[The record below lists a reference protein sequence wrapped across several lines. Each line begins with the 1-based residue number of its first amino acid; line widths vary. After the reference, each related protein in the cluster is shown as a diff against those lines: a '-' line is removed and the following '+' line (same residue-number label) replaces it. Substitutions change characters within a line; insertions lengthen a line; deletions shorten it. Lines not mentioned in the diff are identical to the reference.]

1 MSKVKDKKVKKT
13 KFDKSLEKNP
23 NVSSLDLEITKSELE
38 QQFFEQNINP
48 ITTESIQVIEKGIIE
63 KEIKDKIKT
72 TNLMIQEIEIDNFSE
87 IHMNKAKELLEQNI
101 KTKGV
106 ILYVWN
112 KDFMSAKLLGITEI
126 NPVVHIRN
134 TKELYLIENPIFVI
148 DGKPIFMVIRGIPY
162 SLEIILNVNKS
173 QHFFF
178 ELKGYTSTEIHAKIK
193 SIYTNVLYRQSP
205 SLKFYLT
212 MFLLMII
219 EGLALHIVYANY
231 YEQELQKEK
240 KGSLI
245 IPISRYFLK
254 CLFKLF

>member
-1 MSKVKDKKVKKT
+1 MCAKKVKEKKENKPKLD
-13 KFDKSLEKNP
+13 KFETSLEKNR
-23 NVSSLDLEITKSELE
+23 NVTNINIDFTEKEKKELE
-38 QQFFEQNINP
+38 NEFFTQNTNP
-48 ITTESIQVIEKGIIE
+48 ITTENINSIQSKLIE
-63 KEIKDKIKT
+63 KEISDKVKT
-72 TNLMIQEIEIDNFSE
+72 TNLMIQEIEIDNFPE
-87 IHMNKAKELLEQNI
+87 VQLNKAKEILEQNI

-134 TKELYLIENPIFVI
+134 TKELYLMENPIFVI
-148 DGKPIFMVIRGIPY
+148 DGKPIFMIIRGIPY

-178 ELKGYTSTEIHAKIK
+178 ELKGYTATEVHAKIK

-219 EGLALHIVYANY
+219 EGLALHIIYSNY
-231 YEQELQKEK
+231 FV
-240 KGSLI
+240 SLGGE
-245 IPISRYFLK
+245 
-254 CLFKLF
+254 

>member
-1 MSKVKDKKVKKT
+1 MPKPKTKTKKDK
-13 KFDKSLEKNP
+13 FQKSLEKNP
-23 NVSSLDLEITKSELE
+23 RITNIDVDFDEKDLEKE
-38 QQFFEQNINP
+38 FFEQNTNP
-48 ITTESIQVIEKGIIE
+48 ITTENIDIVQMEIVK
-63 KEIKDKIKT
+63 KEIDKNVKT
-72 TNLMIQEIEIDNFSE
+72 TNLMIQEIEIDNFPE
-87 IHMNKAKELLEQNI
+87 IYMNKAKELLEQNI

-134 TKELYLIENPIFVI
+134 TKELYLIQNPIFVI

-173 QHFFF
+173 QYFFF
-178 ELKGYTSTEIHAKIK
+178 ELKGYTATEVHAKIK

-212 MFLLMII
+212 MLLLMII
-219 EGLALHIVYANY
+219 EGLMFHIIYSNY
-231 YEQELQKEK
+231 YLSMV
-240 KGSLI
+240 KG
-245 IPISRYFLK
+245 K
-254 CLFKLF
+254 D

>member
-1 MSKVKDKKVKKT
+1 MTKTKIKKDKYMKN
-13 KFDKSLEKNP
+13 LEKNP
-23 NVSSLDLEITKSELE
+23 NITNINIDINESELE
-38 QQFFEQNINP
+38 KEFFNQNNNP
-48 ITTESIQVIEKGIIE
+48 ITSETIEIIQTNIIS
-63 KEIKDKIKT
+63 KEIKDNIKT

-87 IHMNKAKELLEQNI
+87 VQYNRAKQILEQNI

-134 TKELYLIENPIFVI
+134 TKELYLIENPIFII
-148 DGKPIFMVIRGIPY
+148 DGKPIFMVVRGIPY
-162 SLEIILNVNKS
+162 TLEIILNVNKS

-178 ELKGYTSTEIHAKIK
+178 ELKGYTSTEVHAKIK

-219 EGLALHIVYANY
+219 EALALHIVYANY
-231 YEQELQKEK
+231 YAEQLERAK
-240 KGSLI
+240 KKSLI
-245 IPISRYFLK
+245 IPISNYLLNT
-254 CLFKLF
+254 LFTIF

>member
-1 MSKVKDKKVKKT
+1 MTKTKVKKT
-13 KFDKSLEKNP
+13 KLDKILEKNP
-23 NVSSLDLEITKSELE
+23 NITSLDIEISESELE
-38 QQFFEQNINP
+38 KEFFIQNNNP
-48 ITTESIQVIEKGIIE
+48 ITSETIEMIQKDIIT
-63 KEIKDKIKT
+63 KEIENNIKT
-72 TNLMIQEIEIDNFSE
+72 SNLMIQEIEIDNFSE
-87 IHMNKAKELLEQNI
+87 VHLSKAKEILEQNI

-162 SLEIILNVNKS
+162 TLEIILNVNKS

-178 ELKGYTSTEIHAKIK
+178 QLKGYTATEVHAKIK

-219 EGLALHIVYANY
+219 EGLALHILYANY
-231 YEQELQKEK
+231 YAEQIVKAK
-240 KGSLI
+240 KKSLI
-245 IPISRYFLK
+245 IPISNYLLNSLIKIF
-254 CLFKLF
+254 

>member
-1 MSKVKDKKVKKT
+1 MVAKTKNKKDK
-13 KFDKSLEKNP
+13 FSKSLEKNP
-23 NVSSLDLEITKSELE
+23 NVTSIDINYDSELE
-38 QQFFEQNINP
+38 SKLENEFSLKNNNP
-48 ITTESIQVIEKGIIE
+48 ITTESIEIIQTELIE
-63 KEIKDKIKT
+63 KEIKDKIKQ
-72 TNLMIQEIEIDNFSE
+72 TNLMIQEIDIDNFPQ
-87 IHMNKAKELLEQNI
+87 IHLDKAKELLEQNI

-134 TKELYLIENPIFVI
+134 TKELYLIQNPIFVI
-148 DGKPIFMVIRGIPY
+148 DGKPIFMVVRGIPY

-178 ELKGYTSTEIHAKIK
+178 ELKGYTSTEVHAKIK

-219 EGLALHIVYANY
+219 EGLLLHIIYAN
-231 YEQELQKEK
+231 
-240 KGSLI
+240 
-245 IPISRYFLK
+245 F
-254 CLFKLF
+254 FTVD

>member
-1 MSKVKDKKVKKT
+1 MTKKQKT
-13 KFDKSLEKNP
+13 KFEKVLEKNP
-23 NVSSLDLEITKSELE
+23 KITNVDIDFKNEVIE
-38 QQFFEQNINP
+38 QQFSEQNNNI
-48 ITTESIQVIEKGIIE
+48 ITSENILKIQENIIK
-63 KEIKDKIKT
+63 KEIDNNIKT
-72 TNLMIQEIEIDNFSE
+72 TNLQIQSINIDDFPNE
-87 IHMNKAKELLEQNI
+87 QMKQAKELLEQNI
-101 KTKGV
+101 KSKGV
-106 ILYVWN
+106 VLYVWN

-126 NPVVHIRN
+126 NPILHIRN

-212 MFLLMII
+212 LFLLMII
-219 EGLALHIVYANY
+219 EALALHIIYTNY
-231 YEQELQKEK
+231 YMSIM
-240 KGSLI
+240 KGM
-245 IPISRYFLK
+245 K
-254 CLFKLF
+254 NK

>member
-1 MSKVKDKKVKKT
+1 MSKTKKKT
-13 KFDKSLEKNP
+13 KYEKSLEKNP
-23 NVSSLDLEITKSELE
+23 NITNIDIEINESELE
-38 QQFFEQNINP
+38 KEFFLQNTNP
-48 ITTESIQVIEKGIIE
+48 ITSETIELIQTDIIT
-63 KEIKDKIKT
+63 KEIKNNIKT

-87 IHMNKAKELLEQNI
+87 VHLAKAKEILEQNI

-126 NPVVHIRN
+126 NPVLHIRN
-134 TKELYLIENPIFVI
+134 TKELYLVENPIFVI

-162 SLEIILNVNKS
+162 TLEIILNVNKS

-178 ELKGYTSTEIHAKIK
+178 ELKGYTATEVHAKIK

-219 EGLALHIVYANY
+219 EGLALHILYANY
-231 YEQELQKEK
+231 YAEQIQKAK
-240 KGSLI
+240 KKSLI
-245 IPISRYFLK
+245 IPISKYLMKIFLPGV
-254 CLFKLF
+254 L

>member
-1 MSKVKDKKVKKT
+1 MCAKKVKEKKENKPKLD
-13 KFDKSLEKNP
+13 KFETSLEKNR
-23 NVSSLDLEITKSELE
+23 NVTNIDIDFTENEKKELE
-38 QQFFEQNINP
+38 NEFYNQNTNP
-48 ITTESIQVIEKGIIE
+48 ITTENIAIIQSKIIE
-63 KEIKDKIKT
+63 KEISDKVKT
-72 TNLMIQEIEIDNFSE
+72 TNLMIQEIEIDNFPE
-87 IHMNKAKELLEQNI
+87 VQLNKAKEILEQNI

-134 TKELYLIENPIFVI
+134 TKELYLMENPIFVI
-148 DGKPIFMVIRGIPY
+148 DGKPIFMIIRGIPY

-178 ELKGYTSTEIHAKIK
+178 ELKGYTATEVHAKIK

-219 EGLALHIVYANY
+219 EGLALHIIYSNY
-231 YEQELQKEK
+231 FVSV
-240 KGSLI
+240 GSE
-245 IPISRYFLK
+245 
-254 CLFKLF
+254 

>member
-1 MSKVKDKKVKKT
+1 MTVKSKSKEKKDT
-13 KFDKSLEKNP
+13 FSKSLESNS
-23 NVSSLDLEITKSELE
+23 NITSIDINENELE
-38 QQFFEQNINP
+38 NEFFLKNNNP
-48 ITTESIQVIEKGIIE
+48 ITTDTIELVQSEIIE
-63 KEIKDKIKT
+63 KEISENIKQ
-72 TNLMIQEIEIDNFSE
+72 TNLMIQEIDIDNFPQL
-87 IHMNKAKELLEQNI
+87 HLDKAKELLEQNI

-134 TKELYLIENPIFVI
+134 TKELYLIQNPIFVI
-148 DGKPIFMVIRGIPY
+148 DGKPIFMIVRGIPY
-162 SLEIILNVNKS
+162 SLEIILNVNKT

-178 ELKGYTSTEIHAKIK
+178 ELKGYSSTEVHAKIK

-219 EGLALHIVYANY
+219 EGLLLHIIYANY
-231 YEQELQKEK
+231 YLSIAGE
-240 KGSLI
+240 
-245 IPISRYFLK
+245 
-254 CLFKLF
+254 

>member
-1 MSKVKDKKVKKT
+1 MTKVKKT
-13 KFDKSLEKNP
+13 KFQNSLEKNP
-23 NVSSLDLEITKSELE
+23 NITNINLDISGSELE
-38 QQFFEQNINP
+38 NEFFLQNNNP
-48 ITTESIQVIEKGIIE
+48 ITSETIEMIQTEIIE
-63 KEIKDKIKT
+63 KEIKNNIKT
-72 TNLMIQEIEIDNFSE
+72 SNLMIQEIEIDNFSE
-87 IHMNKAKELLEQNI
+87 VQKAKAKEILEQNI

-162 SLEIILNVNKS
+162 TLEIILNVNKS

-178 ELKGYTSTEIHAKIK
+178 QLKGYTATEVHAKIK

-219 EGLALHIVYANY
+219 EGLGLHIIYSNY
-231 YEQELQKEK
+231 YAEQIKDAK

-245 IPISRYFLK
+245 IPISSYLIHS
-254 CLFKLF
+254 LFTIF